1 MSKNVEYKEKCNK
14 YIKKIQ
20 NLLKKNIENNEEE
33 IENNEE
39 EIENNEEEIEVINKK
54 INKSWVE
61 ISNSVRKSIVQI
73 FVSSHIIDPM
83 KPYIYPPDKLVR
95 GSGFVIHNDNNRILI
110 MTNAHVVQTGKII
123 NIRTELTKGINLKVN
138 IINICVE
145 KDIAILEII
154 EEDLKYFKG
163 KYPDKLYF
171 DDARILDDTIEVLT
185 AGYPLGEENIKF
197 TTGVLSGNQ
206 QRYDIEFDRNI
217 SYLQIDAPINAGNS
231 GGPLFNK
238 TGKVIGINS
247 AAIDGISI
255 QNVCFA
261 IPSNIIVSVIYDLL
275 HNTVNNKLLKIP
287 NVNFKWNNCNNI
299 LFESL
304 NIKNEDF
311 SGIYIYNI
319 SKVSFL
325 KLKKGDILFK
335 IKMKD
340 IWDEKNILD
349 IEHLLKINDIN
360 KVYKINKKIEIRI
373 DNKGLINIYMLDKK
387 NNIIREHK
395 WTLNRKVSIEEF
407 LDSIPNNIRLD
418 LSIIRNNKIENYS
431 CISSCEE
438 NIGIKTI
445 TPMHEPI
452 DWEICLGCCFTP
464 LNMSLIETNL
474 NDNINLA
481 KYLLKENRVKDF
493 ICITNTFRNTD
504 IVDTDVLE
512 DDKIGIINKINDEE
526 IRTMDDLRKILYKY
540 RNSYYNIE
548 FENGKKIILSDID
561 KKSRNIDKE
570 IFIEY
575 NIFPTKFSKKWLM

>member
-1 MSKNVEYKEKCNK
+1 MSKNIQYKRKCDK
-14 YIKKIQ
+14 YERKIKDLFKKKIDKD
-20 NLLKKNIENNEEE
+20 KKIEEEHIENT
-33 IENNEE
+33 
-39 EIENNEEEIEVINKK
+39 
-54 INKSWVE
+54 NKSWVE
-61 ISNSVRKSIVQI
+61 ISNNVRKSIVQI
-73 FVSSHIIDPM
+73 FVSSHKIDPM
-83 KPYIYPPDKLVR
+83 KPYIYPADKLVR

-110 MTNAHVVQTGKII
+110 MTNAHVVETGKII
-123 NIRTELTKGINLKVN
+123 NIRTELTKGVNLKVN

-145 KDIAILEII
+145 KDIAILEIV

-206 QRYDIEFDRNI
+206 QHYNIEFDRNHT
-217 SYLQIDAPINAGNS
+217 YLQIDAPINAGNS

-247 AAIDGISI
+247 ASIDGISI
-255 QNVCFA
+255 QNVCYA

-275 HNTVNNKLLKIP
+275 HNTINNKLLKIP
-287 NVNFKWNNCNNI
+287 NVNFKWNNCNDV
-299 LFESL
+299 LFKSL
-304 NIKNEDF
+304 NIKNEDM

-340 IWDEKNILD
+340 IWEEKDILNINQ
-349 IEHLLKINDIN
+349 LLEINDIN
-360 KVYKINKKIEIRI
+360 KVYKKNKKIEVII
-373 DNKGLINIYMLDKK
+373 DNKGLINIYMLEKEF
-387 NNIIREHK
+387 NIIGEHK

-431 CISSCEE
+431 CISSGEE
-438 NIGIKTI
+438 NIGIKSI

-452 DWEICLGCCFTP
+452 DWEICLGCCFTQ
-464 LNMSLIETNL
+464 LNMSLIEATCME
-474 NDNINLA
+474 NINLA
-481 KYLLKENRVKDF
+481 KYILKENRQRKFV
-493 ICITNTFRNTD
+493 CITNTFRNTN
-504 IVDTDVLE
+504 IADTNVLE
-512 DDKIGIINKINDEE
+512 DDKLGIISKINDNE

-540 RNSYYNIE
+540 KNSYYDIE

-561 KKSRNIDKE
+561 GEARIIDKE
-570 IFIEY
+570 ILEEY
-575 NIFPTKFSKKWLM
+575 SIFPTEFSKKWLI

>member
-1 MSKNVEYKEKCNK
+1 MKNELDEY
-14 YIKKIQ
+14 
-20 NLLKKNIENNEEE
+20 
-33 IENNEE
+33 
-39 EIENNEEEIEVINKK
+39 EEIEVIDEKAE
-54 INKSWVE
+54 KSWVE
-61 ISNSVRKSIVQI
+61 ISNIVRKSIVQI
-73 FVSSHIIDPM
+73 FVSSHTIDPM

-95 GSGFVIHNDNNRILI
+95 GSGFVIHNDNNKILI
-110 MTNAHVVQTGKII
+110 MTNAHVVKTGKII
-123 NIRTELTKGINLKVN
+123 NIRTELTRGVNLKVN
-138 IINICVE
+138 IINMCIE
-145 KDIAILEII
+145 KDIAILEIL

-163 KYPDKLYF
+163 KYPDKLEF

-206 QRYDIEFDRNI
+206 QNYDIEYDRNI

-238 TGKVIGINS
+238 KGKVIGINS
-247 AAIDGISI
+247 AAIDGISV

-275 HNTVNNKLLKIP
+275 HNNVNNKILKIP
-287 NVNFKWNNCNNI
+287 NVNIKWNNCNDI

-304 NIKNEDF
+304 DIKTEDM

-319 SKVSFL
+319 SNVSFL

-340 IWDEKNILD
+340 IWEEKNILN
-349 IEHLLKINDIN
+349 INHLLEINDIN
-360 KVYKINKKIEIRI
+360 KVYKKNKKIEVRI

-387 NNIIREHK
+387 NNIVNEHQ

-418 LSIIRNNKIENYS
+418 LYIIRNNKIENYS
-431 CISSCEE
+431 CISSGEE
-438 NIGIKTI
+438 NIGIKSI
-445 TPMHEPI
+445 TPMLEPI

-464 LNMSLIETNL
+464 LNMALIEVNVIE
-474 NDNINLA
+474 NINLA
-481 KYLLKENRVKDF
+481 KYILKENRLKDF
-493 ICITNTFRNTD
+493 VCITHTFRNTD
-504 IVDTDVLE
+504 IADTNVLYS
-512 DDKIGIINKINDEE
+512 DKLGIISKINDKE
-526 IRTMDDLRKILYKY
+526 IRTMDDLRKVLYKY

-548 FENGKKIILSDID
+548 FESGKKIILSDID
-561 KKSRNIDKE
+561 KKARIIDTE
-570 IFIEY
+570 LLEEY
-575 NIFPTKFSKKWLM
+575 SIFPTEFSKKWLM

>member
-1 MSKNVEYKEKCNK
+1 MSKNIQYKRKCNK
-14 YIKKIQ
+14 YEKKIQ
-20 NLLKKNIENNEEE
+20 DLLKNELDEY
-33 IENNEE
+33 
-39 EIENNEEEIEVINKK
+39 EEIEVIDEKAE
-54 INKSWVE
+54 KSWVE

-73 FVSSHIIDPM
+73 FVSSHTIDPM

-95 GSGFVIHNDNNRILI
+95 GSGFVIHNDNNKILI
-110 MTNAHVVQTGKII
+110 MTNAHVVKTGKII
-123 NIRTELTKGINLKVN
+123 NIRTELTKGVNLKVN
-138 IINICVE
+138 IINMCIE
-145 KDIAILEII
+145 KDIAILEIL

-163 KYPDKLYF
+163 KYPEKLKF

-206 QRYDIEFDRNI
+206 QNYDIEYDRNI

-238 TGKVIGINS
+238 NGKVIGINS
-247 AAIDGISI
+247 AAIDGISV

-275 HNTVNNKLLKIP
+275 HNDVNNKILKIP
-287 NVNFKWNNCNNI
+287 NVNFKWNNCNDT

-304 NIKNEDF
+304 DIKTEDM
-311 SGIYIYNI
+311 SGIHIYNI
-319 SKVSFL
+319 SKISFL

-340 IWDEKNILD
+340 IWEEKNILN
-349 IEHLLKINDIN
+349 IKHLLEINDIN
-360 KVYKINKKIEIRI
+360 KVYKKNKKIEVII
-373 DNKGLINIYMLDKK
+373 DNKGLINIYILDKR
-387 NNIIREHK
+387 NNIIEEHK

-407 LDSIPNNIRLD
+407 LDSVPNNIRLD

-431 CISSCEE
+431 CISSGEE
-438 NIGIKTI
+438 DIGIRSI

-464 LNMSLIETNL
+464 LNMSLIEVNVME
-474 NDNINLA
+474 NVNLA
-481 KYLLKENRVKDF
+481 KYILKENRLKDF
-493 ICITNTFRNTD
+493 VCITNTFRNTD
-504 IVDTDVLE
+504 IADTNVLD
-512 DDKIGIINKINDEE
+512 DDKIGIISKINDKE

-548 FENGKKIILSDID
+548 FESGKKIILSDID
-561 KKSRNIDKE
+561 KKARIIDTE
-570 IFIEY
+570 LLEEY
-575 NIFPTKFSKKWLM
+575 NIFPTEFSKKWLM

>member
-1 MSKNVEYKEKCNK
+1 MSKNIQYKGKCNK
-14 YIKKIQ
+14 YEKKIQ
-20 NLLKKNIENNEEE
+20 DLLKNELDEY
-33 IENNEE
+33 
-39 EIENNEEEIEVINKK
+39 EEIEVIDEKEE
-54 INKSWVE
+54 KSWVE
-61 ISNSVRKSIVQI
+61 ISNNVRKSIVQI
-73 FVSSHIIDPM
+73 FVSSHTIDPM

-95 GSGFVIHNDNNRILI
+95 GSGFVIHNDNNKILI
-110 MTNAHVVQTGKII
+110 MTNAHVVKTGKII
-123 NIRTELTKGINLKVN
+123 NIRTELTKGVNLKVN
-138 IINICVE
+138 IINMCIE
-145 KDIAILEII
+145 KDIAILEIL

-163 KYPDKLYF
+163 KYPDKLEF

-206 QRYDIEFDRNI
+206 QNYDIEYDRNI

-238 TGKVIGINS
+238 KGNVIGINS
-247 AAIDGISI
+247 AAIDGISV

-275 HNTVNNKLLKIP
+275 HNTVNNKILKIP
-287 NVNFKWNNCNNI
+287 NVNFKWNNCNDT

-304 NIKNEDF
+304 DIKTEDM
-311 SGIYIYNI
+311 SGIHIYNI

-340 IWDEKNILD
+340 IWEEKNILN
-349 IEHLLKINDIN
+349 INHLLKINDIN
-360 KVYKINKKIEIRI
+360 KVYKKNKKIEVII
-373 DNKGLINIYMLDKK
+373 DNKGLINIYILDKR
-387 NNIIREHK
+387 NNIIGEHK

-407 LDSIPNNIRLD
+407 LDSVPNNIRLD

-431 CISSCEE
+431 CLSSGEE
-438 NIGIKTI
+438 DIGIKSI

-464 LNMSLIETNL
+464 LNMSLIEVNVME
-474 NDNINLA
+474 NINLA
-481 KYLLKENRVKDF
+481 KYILKENRLKDF
-493 ICITNTFRNTD
+493 VCITNTFRNTD
-504 IVDTDVLE
+504 IADTNVL
-512 DDKIGIINKINDEE
+512 DADKIGIISKINDKE
-526 IRTMDDLRKILYKY
+526 IRTMDDLRKILYKH

-548 FENGKKIILSDID
+548 FESGKKIILSDID
-561 KKSRNIDKE
+561 KKARIIDE
-570 IFIEY
+570 ELFEEY
-575 NIFPTKFSKKWLM
+575 NIFPTEFSKKWLI

>member
-1 MSKNVEYKEKCNK
+1 MSKNIQYKGKCDKYERKIKDLFKKQIDKDEK
-14 YIKKIQ
+14 IEEEH
-20 NLLKKNIENNEEE
+20 IENT
-33 IENNEE
+33 
-39 EIENNEEEIEVINKK
+39 
-54 INKSWVE
+54 NKSWVE
-61 ISNSVRKSIVQI
+61 ISNNVRKSIVQI
-73 FVSSHIIDPM
+73 FVSSHRIDPM

-110 MTNAHVVQTGKII
+110 MTNAHVVKTGKII

-145 KDIAILEII
+145 KDIAILEIV

-206 QRYDIEFDRNI
+206 QHYDIEFDRNHT
-217 SYLQIDAPINAGNS
+217 YLQIDAPINAGNS

-238 TGKVIGINS
+238 SGKVIGINS

-255 QNVCFA
+255 QNVCYA

-275 HNTVNNKLLKIP
+275 HNTVNNRLLKIP
-287 NVNFKWNNCNNI
+287 NINFKWNNCNNV
-299 LFESL
+299 LFKSL
-304 NIKNEDF
+304 NIKNEDM
-311 SGIYIYNI
+311 SGIYVYNI

-340 IWDEKNILD
+340 IWEEKDILNIN
-349 IEHLLKINDIN
+349 HLLEINDIN
-360 KVYKINKKIEIRI
+360 KIYKKNKKIEVVI

-387 NNIIREHK
+387 NNIIEEHK

-431 CISSCEE
+431 CISSGEE
-438 NIGIKTI
+438 NIGIKSI

-464 LNMSLIETNL
+464 LNMSLIEATCME
-474 NDNINLA
+474 NINLA
-481 KYLLKENRVKDF
+481 KYLLKENRQRKFV
-493 ICITNTFRNTD
+493 CITNTFRNTN
-504 IVDTDVLE
+504 IADTNVLE
-512 DDKIGIINKINDEE
+512 DDKLGIISKINDKE

-540 RNSYYNIE
+540 KNSYYDIE

-561 KKSRNIDKE
+561 GEARCIDKE
-570 IFIEY
+570 ILEEY
-575 NIFPTKFSKKWLM
+575 SIFPTEFSKKWLI